1 MILSK
6 TMNFSIH
13 GCTVSQRQI
22 LEKCVKHVN
31 LPYFSSN
38 LVNYF
43 SICISDLAVFG
54 FCIVENLPSNLESLP
69 QLIKTIAF
77 EKRTHYGTYF
87 VVKSRSEQISN
98 LAYTSAPLGLHLDL
112 PYYDFVPGVNYFI
125 HL

>member
-1 MILSK
+1 MISSRTMKLS
-6 TMNFSIH
+6 ID
-13 GCTVSQRQI
+13 GCTVSQRQFG
-22 LEKCVKHVN
+22 EKCLEQVN
-31 LPYFSSN
+31 LRYFSTN
-38 LVNYF
+38 LDNY
-43 SICISDLAVFG
+43 SLIYISDLAVFG

>member
-1 MILSK
+1 MISSK
-6 TMNFSIH
+6 TMKLSIH
-13 GCTVSQRQI
+13 GCTVSHRRFG
-22 LEKCVKHVN
+22 EKCLEQVN
-31 LPYFSSN
+31 LRYFSTN

-43 SICISDLAVFG
+43 SKYISDLAVFG